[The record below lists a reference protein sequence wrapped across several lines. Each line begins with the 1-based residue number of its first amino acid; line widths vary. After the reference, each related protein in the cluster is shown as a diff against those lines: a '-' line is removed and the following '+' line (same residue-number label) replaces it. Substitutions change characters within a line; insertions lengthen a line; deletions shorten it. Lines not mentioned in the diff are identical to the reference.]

1 MTGTDQQLSRAPG
14 AVGIARC
21 LAAASKYAAFARLGF
36 ASVRAEPGEHYAR
49 MLFLVMI
56 LGVFSSLWRAV
67 AATGASVGGD
77 PNTLVWYLA
86 ITEWVL
92 MSVPHVHFRMED
104 DVRRGDVAYQIARP
118 ASYLGGLFA
127 ESVGA
132 AAVRAPVLL
141 AGACVA
147 SWIFAGPPA
156 RPVSVARAIMFGAAA
171 SLVLVSYNIL
181 LGITAFWLGDIAP
194 VYWIWQKLTFV
205 LGGLLLPLTLYP
217 DIVVR
222 IARYT
227 PFSAFLAG
235 PGSFVLDRSFFGA
248 GTLVLVLLGWAAVA
262 ALLGITAFHHIARRL
277 QLNGG

>member
-1 MTGTDQQLSRAPG
+1 M
-14 AVGIARC
+14 
-21 LAAASKYAAFARLGF
+21 SKYIAFARLGF
-36 ASVRAEPGEHYAR
+36 ATVRAEPAEHYAR

-67 AATGASVGGD
+67 AATSTSGASVGGD

-86 ITEWVL
+86 MTEWVL
-92 MSVPHVHFRMED
+92 MIVPHVHFRIED
-104 DVRRGDVAYQIARP
+104 DVRRGDVAYQMVRP

-127 ESVGA
+127 EGA
-132 AAVRAPVLL
+132 GALAMRAPVLL

-147 SWIFAGPPA
+147 AWIFAGPPA
-156 RPVSVARAIMFGAAA
+156 RPLSVVRAIGFGAGA
-171 SLVLVSYNIL
+171 SLVLLGYNIL
-181 LGITAFWLGDIAP
+181 LGLTAFWLGDIAP

-222 IARYT
+222 VARHT
-227 PFSAFLAG
+227 PFSAMLAG
-235 PGSFVLDRSFFGA
+235 PASFVFDRSFFSA
-248 GTLVLVLLGWAAVA
+248 GTLALALLGWAVVA
-262 ALLGITAFHHIARRL
+262 ALIGASAFHVIARRL

>member
-1 MTGTDQQLSRAPG
+1 MTGTRW
-14 AVGIARC
+14 
-21 LAAASKYAAFARLGF
+21 LAAASKYTAFARVGF
-36 ASVRAEPGEHYAR
+36 ASAQAEPAELCAR

-56 LGVFSSLWRAV
+56 LGVFASLWHAV

-77 PNTLVWYLA
+77 PRTLVWYLA
-86 ITEWVL
+86 MTEWVL

-118 ASYLGGLFA
+118 ASYLGGTFA
-127 ESVGA
+127 EAAGA
-132 AAVRAPVLL
+132 LAVRAPVLL
-141 AGACVA
+141 GGACMA
-147 SWIFAGPPA
+147 AWIFAGPPT
-156 RPVSVARAIMFGAAA
+156 RPLSVARTIAFGAGA
-171 SLVLVSYNIL
+171 SLVLVSYNML
-181 LGITAFWLGDIAP
+181 LGITAFWFGDIAP

-217 DIVVR
+217 DLVVR

-227 PFSAFLAG
+227 PFPALLAG
-235 PGSFVLDRSFFGA
+235 PASFVLERPIFGA

-262 ALLGITAFHHIARRL
+262 TLIGSAAFRGIARRL